1 MLPDK
6 LDTCNCM
13 AADMELLDDIVAKL
27 DILLEKEQGKIP
39 EETELVNLFKI
50 LKERNY
56 GY

>member
-1 MLPDK
+1 
-6 LDTCNCM
+6 M